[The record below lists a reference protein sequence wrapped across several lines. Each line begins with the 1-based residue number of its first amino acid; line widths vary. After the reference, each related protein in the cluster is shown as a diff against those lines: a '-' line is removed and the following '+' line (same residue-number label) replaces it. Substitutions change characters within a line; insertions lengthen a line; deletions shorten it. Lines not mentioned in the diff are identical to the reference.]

1 MNIRDDTGLVSDEEL
16 RHGPRRPWLGP
27 HRPSLDR
34 WVRPIIEI
42 LHVEAAGGVALFVAT
57 VAALVWANSPWQG
70 GYESLW
76 TTEASLRIGGFELRE
91 DLRDWVNDGLMALF
105 FFVVGLEIKTE
116 LVQGE
121 LADRRRAA
129 LPVAAAAGGMAVPAA
144 LYVAVNLSG
153 GAVQGWGVPV
163 ATDIAFAVGVVAL
176 LGRRV
181 PQSLKIF
188 LLALAIVDDIGAVL
202 VIALFYTAD
211 LAFAWVAAAVGLLG
225 AVALLRWFRIW
236 YVPVYVVLG
245 FATWLAA
252 FESGVHATVAG
263 VALGLLAPARPLVT
277 RRQAERLT
285 AAGDGENEK
294 DGGAGKPRD
303 VAFLVR
309 ESQSVAERIQ
319 DVLHPW
325 TSYIVIPLFAL
336 ANAGVAFE
344 RQMLVDAVSSP
355 VALGVVVGLVL
366 GKPLG
371 VVGAAWLATRLGAA
385 SLPSGVNWRQLSGVG
400 AVAGI
405 GFTMS
410 LFIAGLAF
418 GGDAAVFEEA
428 KLGIFAASLVAAG
441 IGALIL
447 RRESGDD
454 RG

>member
-1 MNIRDDTGLVSDEEL
+1 MARSTRDDTGLVSDDVL

-27 HRPSLDR
+27 HRPALDR

-42 LHVEAAGGVALFVAT
+42 LHVEAAGGVALFIAT
-57 VAALVWANSPWQG
+57 VAALVWANSPWQSA
-70 GYESLW
+70 YESLW
-76 TTEASLRIGGFELRE
+76 TTEATLRVGGFELGE
-91 DLRDWVNDGLMALF
+91 DLRHWVNDGLMALF

-116 LVQGE
+116 LVLGE

-129 LPVAAAAGGMAVPAA
+129 LPVAAAAGGMVVPAV
-144 LYVAVNLSG
+144 LYAAVNLPG
-153 GAVQGWGVPV
+153 GAMQGWGVPV

-202 VIALFYTAD
+202 VIAVFYSD
-211 LAFAWVAAAVGLLG
+211 QLMVGWLAAAAGSMAMVVLM
-225 AVALLRWFRIW
+225 RWFRIW
-236 YVPVYVVLG
+236 YVPVYVLVG
-245 FATWLAA
+245 CATWLAT
-252 FESGVHATVAG
+252 FQSGVHATVAG

-277 RRQAERLT
+277 RRQTERLI
-285 AAGDGENEK
+285 ANGDVENLE
-294 DGGAGKPRD
+294 DGGHDQPRD
-303 VAFLVR
+303 IAFLVR

-344 RQMLVDAVSSP
+344 RQLLVDAVSSP
-355 VALGVVVGLVL
+355 VALGVVTGLVI

-371 VVGAAWLATRLGAA
+371 VIGAAWLATRLRAA

-418 GGDAAVFEEA
+418 SGDSTAFEEA
-428 KLGIFAASLVAAG
+428 KLGIFAASLVAAS
-441 IGALIL
+441 IGTLVL
-447 RRESGDD
+447 RRA
-454 RG
+454 